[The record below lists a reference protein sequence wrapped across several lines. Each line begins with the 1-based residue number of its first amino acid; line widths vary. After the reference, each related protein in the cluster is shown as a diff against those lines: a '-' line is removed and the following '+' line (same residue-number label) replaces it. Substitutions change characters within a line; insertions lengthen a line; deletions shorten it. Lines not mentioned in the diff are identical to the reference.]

1 MFGVSNFGHELERFE
16 LDFNERL
23 ERITAMVDETLQ
35 ESGDLRRLVNS
46 EQPADD
52 SASSTHGYAPTLK
65 EAHHTVKSIRQG
77 LHFAPADDVSV
88 NHSEIPAATNQVD
101 PSTLD
106 DLRQVLDSLGQTV
119 QHVSDRVDN
128 CNQGDSAPL
137 INNAGQVWLDR
148 RTCWR
153 CGEIGHIARHCRVIV
168 QHTRRNYRQFSRP
181 AGLCRSTQ
189 PATPSQPTQPELNG
203 SSTVTPVLINGIQT
217 TALLDT
223 GATISTVSESF
234 HREYLW
240 NLPVEPLK
248 DFLNVEC
255 ADGSPLPYLGYI
267 EADVI
272 ALGLQ
277 DENAP
282 AQPCLF
288 LVVPT
293 STPFNQHVPV
303 LLGTNVLEPLMMKTR
318 SLYGSKFLQNVKM
331 TAPWYLS
338 FRCITVR
345 EKALQRNKDILGTVK
360 SAQKEPV
367 IIKPNSSVVVTG
379 LIDKPIDHAPTCAQ
393 MTPALGERLSSL
405 LDITPSVVNYQ
416 GKKTGFLDVR
426 VDNITTQTVVIPP
439 RATLCELQPVKR
451 VPGNPF
457 PEEIPS
463 DSVLSKMKLDSPLL
477 SPEEKEQLTRRLWVH
492 VDKFSTSD
500 TDMGHHTKV
509 QHEIHLTDTHP
520 FKERH
525 RRIPPGMLQQVR
537 EHLQQMLDSGIIRPS
552 QSPWSSEVV
561 WVKKKDGSLRQ
572 CVDFRRLNERTI
584 KDSYCLPRIE
594 ELLDSLAGS
603 KYFSVLDLKSG
614 YHQVEIA
621 EKHKERT
628 AFSVAPLGFFEYNR
642 MAMGLANAPATY
654 QRLME
659 NVLGDLHLHICM
671 VFLDDII
678 VFGNTFQEHLDRLER
693 VLIRLGENGLKLNP
707 KKCSFCQEEVKYVG
721 HIVSKEGIATDPEKI
736 EQVKNW
742 PRPQSPEDVRRYLG
756 FCGYYRRFVKD
767 FSKVA
772 KPLTDLLPA
781 PVKKKRGK
789 KTTDPAAAR
798 KWKWEHAEEA
808 AFQKLKDCLTSP
820 PILAFADYTKP
831 FELSCD
837 ASGAGLGSVL
847 YQEQEGRKRVIA
859 YASRGLSKSEAHY
872 PAHKLEFLA
881 LKWAVTE
888 KFNDYLYGHKFTVFT
903 DNNPLTYVLTS
914 ARLDATGHRW
924 LAALSA
930 YDFDIKYRPGVS
942 NADADG
948 LSRLPGA
955 KRDITSHHIP
965 AESVGQVCK
974 SSQVKS
980 YVEGLACS
988 AAVVSD
994 SFDPP
999 GQVLHQLSNKT
1010 IASAQRKDPVLGV
1023 WLDALEND
1031 VRPNKN
1037 IIHESQYGAAHRTL
1051 LQTADKLVLV
1061 DGKLYRETEMDDRKV
1076 KQLLLPSCYIDQ
1088 VLRML
1093 HDDIGHPGRDRTLSL
1108 LRDRFF
1114 WPGMYTDVEEWISGC
1129 PRCIRRK
1136 TPANTR
1142 VPLVN
1147 IRTTEPL
1154 ELVCIDYLCLE
1165 TSKGGF
1171 QNVLVITDHFTRYA
1185 QAIPTRNQTAKTTA
1199 EALFTNFFV
1208 HYGIPKRI
1216 HADQGA
1222 NFESRLIQELCE
1234 VSGCKKSRTTPYHPQ
1249 GNGMTERFNRSLLG
1263 MLGTLQPSQ
1272 KSDWKTHIAP
1282 LVHAYNCIRHDST
1295 GFSPYSLMFGRDPH
1309 LPVDLTFG
1317 LAEDKPAE
1325 PLTKYIEKLRTRLK
1339 ESFDLATSAA
1349 NRARDKQKKYYDA
1362 KARPANLQVGDRV
1375 LVKKVAFDGRHKLA
1389 DKWEEEI
1396 YRVIK
1401 QPNEDVPVFVVE
1413 GETGKK
1419 KRTLHR
1425 NLLLPLGQKLNDE
1438 KESQPAPDPVERR
1451 TSRRRRI
1458 GRKGIDRDQTE
1469 PKRVRETEESSE
1481 EDLVAIPVTIERE
1494 NQNAE
1499 SSSGGDAHS
1508 SSDGQDEPE
1517 AEQPVTVD
1525 SERRLVQPQQRD
1537 VGPQHQPAA
1546 AESDV
1551 RNERDGEQRTAGD
1564 TPAQENTRVE
1574 SDRRAPP
1581 PPYPRETTGTR
1592 LRSKPAWM
1600 NSGDYDLSHRI
1611 SSTNPFRQD
1620 IFEYQEV
1627 QRHSEIVLHQAVQI
1641 LQSLPES
1648 ALLAFIQRILPCRSV
1663 FGTYV

>member
-1 MFGVSNFGHELERFE
+1 MDNDDDAFYERFE
-16 LDFNERL
+16 KHLNDMRSMFDG
-23 ERITAMVDETLQ
+23 T
-35 ESGDLRRLVNS
+35 
-46 EQPADD
+46 
-52 SASSTHGYAPTLK
+52 
-65 EAHHTVKSIRQG
+65 
-77 LHFAPADDVSV
+77 V
-88 NHSEIPAATNQVD
+88 NHLKQVCDQFLENEDTAVPNQENPYYDNPGNCKQGGVY
-101 PSTLD
+101 
-106 DLRQVLDSLGQTV
+106 QTPRN
-119 QHVSDRVDN
+119 S
-128 CNQGDSAPL
+128 G
-137 INNAGQVWLDR
+137 GQVWLEK

-153 CGEIGHIARHCRVIV
+153 CGEVGHLARHCTVIL
-168 QHTRRNYRQFSRP
+168 HHSRRNYRQFTRP
-181 AGLCRSTQ
+181 GYCHSAQQ
-189 PATPSQPTQPELNG
+189 PSKSQEQPEMNG
-203 SSTVTPVLINGIQT
+203 KPTVTPVLINGIETQ
-217 TALLDT
+217 ALLDT
-223 GATISTVSESF
+223 GATISTVSEAF
-234 HREYLW
+234 YHAHLW
-240 NLPVEPLK
+240 NLPIEPLK
-248 DFLNVEC
+248 DILNVEC
-255 ADGSPLPYLGYI
+255 ADGSSLPYKGYI
-267 EADVI
+267 EADIV
-272 ALGLQ
+272 ALGISDGNEPL
-277 DENAP
+277 
-282 AQPCLF
+282 QPCIF
-288 LVVPT
+288 LVVPN
-293 STPFNQHVPV
+293 STAFNQKVPL
-303 LLGTNVLEPLMMKTR
+303 LLGTNVLEPLLTKTR
-318 SLYGSKFLQNVKM
+318 AVNGTKFLQTVKM
-331 TAPWYLS
+331 TSPWYLS
-338 FRCITVR
+338 FRCITLR
-345 EKALQRNKDILGTVK
+345 EKALERNNNILGIVR

-367 IIKPNSSVVVTG
+367 IVKPNSSVTVTG
-379 LIDKPIDHAPTCAQ
+379 IVSKAVDHAPTCAQ
-393 MTPALGERLSSL
+393 MSPALSDHLRSL
-405 LDITPSVVNYQ
+405 LDIETTIVNYQ
-416 GKKTGFLDVR
+416 GKQTGFLDVR
-426 VDNITTQTVVIPP
+426 IDNLTTQTVSIPP
-439 RATLCELQPVKR
+439 WTTLCELQPVKR
-451 VPGNPF
+451 VPVNPL
-457 PEEIPS
+457 PEEIPD

-477 SPEEKEQLTRRLWVH
+477 SPAEKELLTRRLWVH

-525 RRIPPGMLQQVR
+525 RRIPPGMLNQVR

-572 CVDFRRLNERTI
+572 CVDYRRLNERTI

-621 EKHKERT
+621 EQHKERT

-707 KKCSFCQEEVKYVG
+707 KKCSFCQEEVRYVG
-721 HIVSKEGIATDPEKI
+721 HIVSAEGISTDPEKI

-781 PVKKKRGK
+781 PTKKKRGK
-789 KTTDPAAAR
+789 KKTPEPNSAR
-798 KWKWEHAEEA
+798 RWKWGHEEEA
-808 AFQKLKDCLTSP
+808 AFQNLKDCLTSP

-831 FELSCD
+831 FELHCD
-837 ASGAGLGSVL
+837 ASGLGLGSVL
-847 YQEQEGRKRVIA
+847 YQEQEGKKRVIA
-859 YASRGLSKSEAHY
+859 YASRGLSKSESNY

-888 KFNDYLYGHKFTVFT
+888 KFNDYLYGHQFTVYT

-930 YDFDIKYRPGVS
+930 YNFDIKYRPGVS

-955 KRDITSHHIP
+955 GREEACRHIP
-965 AESVGQVCK
+965 VESVGQVCK
-974 SSQVKS
+974 SSQAKS

-988 AAVVSD
+988 AAVVND

-999 GQVLHQLSNKT
+999 GQVWHQLSDKT
-1010 IASAQRKDPVLGV
+1010 IVNAQRKDPVLGV
-1023 WLDALEND
+1023 WLDAIEND
-1031 VRPNKN
+1031 TRPNKS
-1037 IIHESQYGAAHRTL
+1037 IVQESQHGAAHRTL
-1051 LQTADKLVLV
+1051 FQTADKLTVI
-1061 DGKLYRETEMDDRKV
+1061 DGKLYRETETDERKL

-1114 WPGMYTDVEEWISGC
+1114 WPGMYSDVEEWTAGC

-1136 TPANTR
+1136 TPATAR

-1147 IRTTEPL
+1147 IKTSEPL

-1165 TSKGGF
+1165 MSKGGF

-1199 EALFTNFFV
+1199 EALFNNFFV

-1222 NFESRLIQELCE
+1222 NFESRLIKELCE

-1282 LVHAYNCIRHDST
+1282 LVHAYNCIRHEST

-1317 LAEDKPAE
+1317 LTEDKPVE
-1325 PLTKYIEKLRTRLK
+1325 PLTKYVDKLRTRLK
-1339 ESFDLATSAA
+1339 ESFDLATKAA
-1349 NRARDKQKKYYDA
+1349 NQARDKQKKVYDT

-1396 YRVIK
+1396 YKVVK
-1401 QPNEDVPVFVVE
+1401 QPNEDVPVFIVE
-1413 GETGKK
+1413 GETDKR

-1438 KESQPAPDPVERR
+1438 REPQPVPEPVERR
-1451 TSRRRRI
+1451 KTRRHKNRR
-1458 GRKGIDRDQTE
+1458 GTDRDQTE
-1469 PKRVRETEESSE
+1469 LKRTVESSVTEESSE
-1481 EDLVAIPVTIERE
+1481 EDWVAVKVTRDERCHE
-1494 NQNAE
+1494 GSGA
-1499 SSSGGDAHS
+1499 GGDAHS
-1508 SSDGQDEPE
+1508 SSNGQDDPE
-1517 AEQPVTVD
+1517 VEQPVTVD
-1525 SERRLVQPQQRD
+1525 SERERHVDPQARD
-1537 VGPQHQPAA
+1537 VEQQHQPV
-1546 AESDV
+1546 AEEI
-1551 RNERDGEQRTAGD
+1551 NESNREG
-1564 TPAQENTRVE
+1564 AQETVGDNRDIPPSIE
-1574 SDRRAPP
+1574 NRDQRAPP
-1581 PPYPRETTGTR
+1581 PPYPRETMGTR
-1592 LRSKPAWM
+1592 TRRMPSWM
-1600 NSGDYDLSHRI
+1600 SSGDYELGHQI
-1611 SSTNPFRQD
+1611 SSTNPFRQE
-1620 IFEYQEV
+1620 ILRNQEV
-1627 QRHSEIVLHQAVQI
+1627 QRHSARVLQEAVEV
-1641 LQSLPES
+1641 LKSLPES
-1648 ALLAFIQRILPCRSV
+1648 ALLEIIQQILPRSSF
-1663 FGTYV
+1663 FGTLV